1 MLTDTLRDPL
11 RPTFAFAAHD
21 EKKPAVTDAPDAQD
35 AWPAFLASFP
45 EDVFTIDG
53 TRTKPLAKAFR
64 FAHRRV
70 FCPAAVMSLIDAAP
84 FTMRLEARAGEPG
97 TDPAGLL
104 YVVSGKLS
112 VIQSEQTRRLGRNEA
127 LIFDPSQPMTVTC
140 QEDTQA
146 LLILVSTQ
154 YFLTHVGVQPRLLD
168 RRQLSASRGVNHA
181 FLLQTLR
188 HFAQELPRIDPSD
201 TAEFC
206 DGIFCFLRPMASEA
220 LREHA
225 SLEQNSRDA
234 RRTEALLI
242 MERRFTD
249 PTLTSGAIAREL
261 GISTRYLDRIFAET
275 GMTVRQHL
283 MELRLGRAS
292 VQLREPH
299 MMSATIADIAKRNG
313 FVSPAHFARAF
324 KARYRYSPKEWRSL
338 SS

>member
-11 RPTFAFAAHD
+11 RPTFAFAAFD
-21 EKKPAVTDAPDAQD
+21 EKRPTEAGAQD

-53 TRTKPLAKAFR
+53 TRTKPLAKAFG

-97 TDPAGLL
+97 ADPVGLL

-249 PTLTSGAIAREL
+249 PTLTSGAIADLDPLPRPDLRGDRHDGAAAPHGTPPQARFGAASRTPHDVGDDREH
-261 GISTRYLDRIFAET
+261 REAKR
-275 GMTVRQHL
+275 
-283 MELRLGRAS
+283 LRLPRP
-292 VQLREPH
+292 LRPG
-299 MMSATIADIAKRNG
+299 IPGPIPL
-313 FVSPAHFARAF
+313 F
-324 KARYRYSPKEWRSL
+324 PKGMALPLLLRDPDL
-338 SS
+338 

>member
-11 RPTFAFAAHD
+11 RPTFAFAAFD
-21 EKKPAVTDAPDAQD
+21 EKKPTVADAPDAQD

-53 TRTKPLAKAFR
+53 TRTKPLAKAFG

-112 VIQSEQTRRLGRNEA
+112 VIRSEQTRRLGRNEA

-140 QEDTQA
+140 REDTQA

-168 RRQLSASRGVNHA
+168 RR
-181 FLLQTLR
+181 
-188 HFAQELPRIDPSD
+188 
-201 TAEFC
+201 
-206 DGIFCFLRPMASEA
+206 
-220 LREHA
+220 
-225 SLEQNSRDA
+225 
-234 RRTEALLI
+234 
-242 MERRFTD
+242 
-249 PTLTSGAIAREL
+249 
-261 GISTRYLDRIFAET
+261 
-275 GMTVRQHL
+275 
-283 MELRLGRAS
+283 
-292 VQLREPH
+292 
-299 MMSATIADIAKRNG
+299 
-313 FVSPAHFARAF
+313 
-324 KARYRYSPKEWRSL
+324 
-338 SS
+338 